1 MTGAVGGGNTNWFVA
16 IQQILSRL
24 ESMGPESAA
33 ADAQALAQAISAAH
47 EAAQHLYRF
56 GGDGLQGVAASSSED
71 AARQIS
77 SDIVSA
83 AANAQP
89 GIDALVNAQSVL
101 LASQAQRG
109 SLMELQGELLN
120 PLGDAF
126 GAMTRAGLLMTE
138 TYNGPMSSAGDGLGL
153 AGTTGA
159 DGLLAG
165 TGAGGSAG
173 GAGSSGGSSAAAR
186 SSAAAATDLG
196 DYGSQSAKQPTAPPS
211 GGTSADPVPQ
221 ADSAKAGDSPL
232 SLGEGSG
239 NGGGGGDGPDSLTRG
254 GLGSP
259 DSSSST
265 VSPAAMMMPGSAAAG
280 AGGAKL
286 AGSGGAGGS
295 SAGGSSGSSGANPAA
310 LSRRLSAAVPTAAPT
325 SGTSAT
331 TTPVGAGPSRA
342 GAAPMGAPHGG
353 GRGRG
358 SNDTEHKSAHYL
370 HTTDNG
376 AEIVGTLPLVGP
388 PVIGDWAPPQ
398 PVTPATSDDAASS
411 SEPDDNPDRD
421 LKL

>member
-33 ADAQALAQAISAAH
+33 ADAQALAQAITGAN
-47 EAAQHLYRF
+47 EAAQSLFRF
-56 GGDGLQGVAASSSED
+56 GGDSLQGVAASSSED

-77 SDIVSA
+77 SEIVSA
-83 AANAQP
+83 AAKAQP

-109 SLMELQGELLN
+109 PLMELQGELMN

-138 TYNGPMSSAGDGLGL
+138 TYNGPMSSAGDGLGP
-153 AGTTGA
+153 AGMVGGE
-159 DGLLAG
+159 GLLAG
-165 TGAGGSAG
+165 TGGGGSG
-173 GAGSSGGSSAAAR
+173 GSSGTSAAAR
-186 SSAAAATDLG
+186 SSAAAATDMG
-196 DYGSQSAKQPTAPPS
+196 DYGAPPATTPTTPPA
-211 GGTSADPVPQ
+211 GGTSAEP
-221 ADSAKAGDSPL
+221 ATSAGATAGGDTPL
-232 SLGEGSG
+232 SLGEASST
-239 NGGGGGDGPDSLTRG
+239 GGGGGEGLDSLSRG

-286 AGSGGAGGS
+286 AGGGAGGS
-295 SAGGSSGSSGANPAA
+295 SAGGSGGSSGANPSA
-310 LSRRLSAAVPTAAPT
+310 LSRRLSAALPGAVAPA
-325 SGTSAT
+325 SGTPP

-398 PVTPATSDDAASS
+398 PVTPATPDAA
-411 SEPDDNPDRD
+411 EPARDADDNPDRD